1 MFNGSC
7 MNRSLMNYIVSFCC
21 SCIHICICQADH
33 GDHGHD
39 DAPDE
44 APERAAAR
52 VPRTRPPSTLECIM
66 SLDSQLQQAV
76 LAELAW
82 EPSVTAA
89 HIGVTA
95 NAGVVTLT
103 GHVESYLQKK
113 AAETAA
119 CRVKGVK
126 AVAEEIEV
134 KLPYD
139 VKRSDEDIAAA
150 AVDRLGWN
158 SSIPDGTIQV
168 KVEKGWVTLSGTVDW
183 HFEKE
188 AAEREIRALSGVV
201 GVSDQVLVKPTVS
214 ASSVKDDI
222 EQALRRSWYY
232 DSDTIRVDAT
242 GGKIK
247 LTGNVTT
254 WNARRLAGMTA
265 WSAPGATSVDNA
277 INVSN

>member
-1 MFNGSC
+1 LLIGD
-7 MNRSLMNYIVSFCC
+7 RQRDRLSFA
-21 SCIHICICQADH
+21 SDRGI
-33 GDHGHD
+33 
-39 DAPDE
+39 
-44 APERAAAR
+44 AA
-52 VPRTRPPSTLECIM
+52 TLEKTM
-66 SLDSQLQQAV
+66 SKDSELKKVV
-76 LAELAW
+76 LEELSW
-82 EPSVTAA
+82 EPSVDAA

-95 NAGVVTLT
+95 KDGVITLT
-103 GHVESYLQKK
+103 GHVDNYSSKSGAEK
-113 AAETAA
+113 AAS
-119 CRVKGVK
+119 RVKGVK

-158 SSIPDGTIQV
+158 SSIPDDAIEV

-188 AAEREIRALSGVV
+188 AAERDIRALSGVV
-201 GVSDQVLVKPTVS
+201 GVSNQVLVKPTVS
-214 ASSVKDDI
+214 ASNVKDDI
-222 EQALRRSWYY
+222 EQALHRSWYY
-232 DSDTIRVDAT
+232 DPDTIQVNAV

-265 WSAPGATSVDNA
+265 WSVPGATSVDNA
-277 INVSN
+277 ITVDS